1 MTSLPDRSVR
11 QNYMP
16 VSGNGNWRRAARIGV
31 DARFFLFKD
40 IGMSLRFTLLGAS
53 LIFASACSSSA
64 DSADKAAAAKTSP
77 QAAPQTSAAA
87 MPAAAAPSAVPSV
100 APAAASAA
108 PAAPIVVA
116 QAGPAVTA
124 ASSAG
129 ATATGSAASDNG
141 KLYTVVDK
149 TKVDPNTLMGW
160 KTWRAQACERCHGAN
175 QEGLVGPSLVNSLKV
190 LTKDEF
196 VTTLKNGRIEK
207 GMPNF
212 GGVPG
217 VVNNLDNLYAY
228 LKGRSD
234 GAIGPGHLYPIEK

>member
-1 MTSLPDRSVR
+1 
-11 QNYMP
+11 MP
-16 VSGNGNWRRAARIGV
+16 GAG
-31 DARFFLFKD
+31 FFLFKD
-40 IGMSLRFTLLGAS
+40 IGMSFRITLLGAS
-53 LIFASACSSSA
+53 LILASACSASN
-64 DSADKAAAAKTSP
+64 DSADKTAAAKASP
-77 QAAPQTSAAA
+77 KAAPQTTAAA
-87 MPAAAAPSAVPSV
+87 MPAAASSAAAP
-100 APAAASAA
+100 AASAA
-108 PAAPIVVA
+108 PVVLA
-116 QAGPAVTA
+116 QAGPAVTP
-124 ASSAG
+124 SSAAG
-129 ATATGSAASDNG
+129 ATATGSAAADNG

-190 LTKDEF
+190 LTKEEF
-196 VTTLKNGRIEK
+196 VTTLKNGRVEK